1 MRSAIGTK
9 KVSREFNKIL
19 KPIGKPPWKHALK
32 SIFLMVLACLLAK
45 FIGFDQGIKLIV
57 FTTLIA
63 TILIDVQF
71 PLRKIIPLTFI
82 GFLIT
87 F

>member
-1 MRSAIGTK
+1 MEQKGFKGNLIR
-9 KVSREFNKIL
+9 FL